1 MRVVSMP
8 QQHRPVEGEEE
19 HAHLLIRFWE
29 ICVFRPRQAEKK
41 NLVEMF

>member
-1 MRVVSMP
+1 MRVVSP
-8 QQHRPVEGEEE
+8 STDCVEGEEE

-41 NLVEMF
+41 NLAEMF